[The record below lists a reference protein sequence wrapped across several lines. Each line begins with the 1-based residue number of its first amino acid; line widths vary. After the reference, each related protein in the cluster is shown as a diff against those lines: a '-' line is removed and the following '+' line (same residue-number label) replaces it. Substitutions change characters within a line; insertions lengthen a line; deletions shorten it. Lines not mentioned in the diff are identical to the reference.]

1 MGNDKNIF
9 WGLVVRPGKRYE
21 TVVEEPFRITKACLE
36 PSTAAQKVSSLY
48 LESDNSSEFIIASLS
63 TKILNVSLD
72 LAFNLG
78 EKICFKVDGPGSVHL
93 TGNLLSPDDEADN
106 DMMDQSDSSLDDGEA
121 SDDSE
126 SSSDE
131 STCEPETKKAK
142 KDEVKST
149 NTNKL
154 KDTPKVKL
162 KAPTQ
167 NSKQQ
172 QPKPAGTKTGNDG
185 VVVEDLVVGGG
196 QVARK
201 GNGVGLYYK
210 GWLQNNS
217 KVFDS
222 CLAGKPFK
230 FKLGSGHVIAGWD
243 KGVVGMKVGGKRRL
257 TISPRMGY
265 GSSGAPPR
273 IPPNATLVFEVECKF
288 VKVYGGNNVL

>member
-93 TGNLLSPDDEADN
+93 SGNLLSPDDEADN
-106 DMMDQSDSSLDDGEA
+106 DMMDQSDSSLDDDEA

-131 STCEPETKKAK
+131 STCEPETKKTK
-142 KDEVKST
+142 KDEDKNT
-149 NTNKL
+149 NTNKP

-172 QPKPAGTKTGNDG
+172 QLKPAGTKAGNDG

-196 QVARK
+196 EVARK
-201 GNGVGLYYK
+201 GNGVGMYYK
-210 GWLQNNS
+210 GWLQSNS

-230 FKLGSGHVIAGWD
+230 FKLGSGQVIAGWD

-257 TISPRMGY
+257 TIPARMGY

>member
-1 MGNDKNIF
+1 MGIPKNIF

-36 PSTAAQKVSSLY
+36 PSTAAEKVSSLY
-48 LESDNSSEFIIASLS
+48 LESDNSREFIIASLS
-63 TKILNVSLD
+63 TEIFNVSLD

-78 EKICFKVDGPGSVHL
+78 EKICFKVEGLGSVHL
-93 TGNLLSPDDEADN
+93 SGNLLRPDEADIE
-106 DMMDQSDSSLDDGEA
+106 MMDQSDSSMDDDEG
-121 SDDSE
+121 SIDDSE

-131 STCEPETKKAK
+131 STCEPETQKKGN
-142 KDEVKST
+142 DDVKHT
-149 NTNKL
+149 NTNKPE
-154 KDTPKVKL
+154 DTPKVKL
-162 KAPTQ
+162 KVPALK
-167 NSKQQ
+167 SKQQ
-172 QPKPAGTKTGNDG
+172 QPKQAETKTSNDG
-185 VVVEDLVVGGG
+185 VVVEDLIVGVG

-222 CLAGKPFK
+222 CLSGKPFK
-230 FKLGSGHVIAGWD
+230 FKLGSGQVIAGWD

-257 TISPRMGY
+257 TIPARMGY

-273 IPPNATLVFEVECKF
+273 IPPNATLVFDVECKF